1 MTAPANLR
9 VLLVD
14 PSLFTAPYDAA
25 LTQGLLQAGAQPLW
39 AVRPTRH
46 GDRSELSEQHSE
58 AIFYRW
64 LERQAWLRGKARTL
78 AKGLAHGLGMA
89 RLLRRVAEL
98 RPDVVHF
105 QWVVLPPLDSLA
117 MRLLGRFCP
126 LVLTVHDTVPFNGEP
141 MSRWQRWGFEAPL
154 RLADQLIVHTR
165 ASRERLLALGVPAA
179 KIHVIAHGALPFSQ
193 LPSPEAASVRDDGL
207 FRFVL
212 FGELKHYKGLD
223 VLIEALALLPAAVRS
238 HLRVIVAG
246 RPRMDLRPLRAR
258 LGALGLE
265 GTLELRPGR
274 LSELEMANLFEQAD
288 SFLFPYRQVDA
299 SGVYFLV
306 KSLGKWLIASRVG
319 IFAEDLQEGEQGALV
334 PIGDAPA
341 LAHAMTTA
349 LLERRPPK
357 PLDAG
362 SDWSEIGRQTCELY
376 RLALRQRAVSSAQE
390 PAAGAHAT

>member
-1 MTAPANLR
+1 MTPPPNLR

-46 GDRSELSEQHSE
+46 GDRSELPAEHSE

-64 LERQAWLRGKARTL
+64 LERQAWLGGKPRAL
-78 AKGLAHGLGMA
+78 AKGLAHGLGLA
-89 RLLRRVAEL
+89 RLLRRVVEL
-98 RPDVVHF
+98 RPDVIHF

-117 MRLLGRFCP
+117 MRLLARLCP

-141 MSRWQRWGFEAPL
+141 MSRWQRWGFEQPL
-154 RLADQLIVHTR
+154 RLADQLIVHTQ
-165 ASRERLLALGVPAA
+165 ASRERLLALGLPAA

-193 LPSPEAASVRDDGL
+193 LPSAEAARVRDDGL

-223 VLIEALALLPAAVRS
+223 VLIEALALIPADLRS
-238 HLRVIVAG
+238 RMRVIVAG
-246 RPRMDLRPLRAR
+246 RPRMDLRPLQAR
-258 LGALGLE
+258 LRDLGLE
-265 GTLELRPGR
+265 GALELRPGR

-288 SFLFPYRQVDA
+288 SFVFPYRQVDA

-319 IFAEDLQEGEQGALV
+319 IFAEDLQEGAQGALV
-334 PIGDAPA
+334 PIGDVPA
-341 LAHAMTTA
+341 LAQAMITA
-349 LLERRPPK
+349 LRERRPPR
-357 PLDAG
+357 PLDSG
-362 SDWSEIGRQTCELY
+362 SDWGEIGRKTCELY
-376 RLALRQRAVSSAQE
+376 RLASRQRARSGAQQ
-390 PAAGAHAT
+390 PAAEARAT

>member
-1 MTAPANLR
+1 MPSANLR

-46 GDRSELSEQHSE
+46 GDRSELPPEHSE
-58 AIFYRW
+58 PIFYRW
-64 LERQAWLRGKARTL
+64 LERQAWLRGKPRTV
-78 AKGLAHGLGMA
+78 AKGLAHGLGLA

-98 RPDVVHF
+98 RPDVIHF

-117 MRLLGRFCP
+117 MRLLARHYP

-165 ASRERLLALGVPAA
+165 ASRERLLAQGVPED

-193 LPSPEAASVRDDGL
+193 LPSAEATSVRDDGL

-223 VLIEALALLPAAVRS
+223 VLVEALALIPAAIRS
-238 HLRVIVAG
+238 HMRVIVAG
-246 RPRMDLRPLRAR
+246 RPRMDLRPLQAR
-258 LGALGLE
+258 LAALGLE
-265 GTLELRPGR
+265 ETLELRPAR

-306 KSLGKWLIASRVG
+306 KSLGKWLICSRVG
-319 IFAEDLQEGEQGALV
+319 IFAEDLREGEQGALV

-341 LAHAMTTA
+341 LAHAITSA
-349 LLERRPPK
+349 LLERRSPRPP
-357 PLDAG
+357 DA
-362 SDWSEIGRQTCELY
+362 SNDWSEIGRQTCELY
-376 RLALRQRAVSSAQE
+376 QHASRQRARSSPQQ
-390 PAAGAHAT
+390 PATEARAT